1 MKAFEQHGCK
11 IKPEVKYQQW
21 TSKRFFCASV
31 PVSQACNHSV
41 WRQSRPERQ
50 SEPQPHPSTLI
61 GPRRR
66 DMLLALIPFLA
77 TDAAFAFD
85 AGPETLPVPVI
96 DPSKAPDQSS
106 YDPTDPDLREA
117 AALLQRALNAPS
129 VDEEEALWSEVIQ
142 KYGDIDKTWVP
153 DVVGRAW
160 GNRGNARSRQGR
172 LQEALSDY
180 NTAIATC
187 PWSVDPVLNRGVA
200 LEALGRFEEAVV
212 DYRAVLAAA
221 PLDPAGWNNLGN
233 ATGGLGRWSEAV
245 DYYGRAAQLAPNFS
259 FAAANRAVALFEIGR
274 TDEAIRE
281 MRTLLRRYPD
291 FNDMRAALAGALWSI
306 GKEGD
311 AENQWARVD
320 DPRYRDSSWLRRN
333 RRWPPRMTESL
344 EAFLKL
350 TSLPAS

>member
-1 MKAFEQHGCK
+1 MR
-11 IKPEVKYQQW
+11 W
-21 TSKRFFCASV
+21 
-31 PVSQACNHSV
+31 
-41 WRQSRPERQ
+41 
-50 SEPQPHPSTLI
+50 PS
-61 GPRRR
+61 
-66 DMLLALIPFLA
+66 LLMP
-77 TDAAFAFD
+77 
-85 AGPETLPVPVI
+85 
-96 DPSKAPDQSS
+96 
-106 YDPTDPDLREA
+106 DPDLREA

-129 VDEEEALWSEVIQ
+129 VDAEEALWSEVI
-142 KYGDIDKTWVP
+142 KRYGGMDKSWVP

-180 NTAIATC
+180 NTAIAIC

-200 LEALGRFEEAVV
+200 LEALGRFEEAVA

-221 PLDPAGWNNLGN
+221 PSDPAGWNNLGN
-233 ATGGLGRWSEAV
+233 ATAGLGRWSEAV
-245 DYYGRAAQLAPNFS
+245 DYYGRAAQLAPNFA
-259 FAAANRAVALFEIGR
+259 FAAANRAVALFEVGR

-350 TSLPAS
+350 TSLPAA